1 MGLVL
6 TTGYQNL
13 MTGVSATL
21 LWRAASPLIIIE
33 PVLLVKFII
42 DLHWEIKGSTEL
54 LLHALC
60 VKGVW
65 PFLST
70 L

>member
-13 MTGVSATL
+13 MISVSAML
-21 LWRAASPLIIIE
+21 LWRAASPLIII
-33 PVLLVKFII
+33 VLVPLFKFII
-42 DLHWEIKGSTEL
+42 YLHWEIRDPIVL

-60 VKGVW
+60 MKGTG
-65 PFLST
+65 PSPST